1 MGPQEEAERM
11 FDFYS
16 SYPCPAVIM
25 PFRKTPLTSRG
36 AGDPSL
42 SAGIGAI
49 LQLPHAASPIVSC
62 RGTSR
67 GGRGHAGVGHGQ
79 RPSAVIKLLRH

>member
-1 MGPQEEAERM
+1 MGPQEEAGRM

-16 SYPCPAVIM
+16 SYPCLAIIT

-42 SAGIGAI
+42 SAGTGVI
-49 LQLPHAASPIVSC
+49 LQLPHTASPTVSC

-67 GGRGHAGVGHGQ
+67 GDGAARG
-79 RPSAVIKLLRH
+79 

>member
-1 MGPQEEAERM
+1 M

-16 SYPCPAVIM
+16 SYPCPAVIT

-42 SAGIGAI
+42 SAGTGAI
-49 LQLPHAASPIVSC
+49 LQLPHAASPMVSC
-62 RGTSR
+62 WGDVTV
-67 GGRGHAGVGHGQ
+67 GGGVGDGAA
-79 RPSAVIKLLRH
+79 RG